1 MLKHVYFFIDE
12 HDRSP
17 VEEAMQSLN
26 EKEKMKVDAYIKM
39 LKEYGHNLR
48 RPLADY
54 LGEGIYE
61 LRPAAH
67 RVFYFFFMKDSVVL
81 LHMLRKKTDRIPLND
96 LDLCIKRKRVAESSG
111 NIKESGI

>member
-1 MLKHVYFFIDE
+1 MLKHVYFFVDE

-17 VEEAMQSLN
+17 VEEAMQDLS
-26 EKEKMKVDAYIKM
+26 EKERMKVDAYIRM

-81 LHMLRKKTDRIPLND
+81 LHTLRKKTDRIPLND
-96 LDLCIKRKRVAESSG
+96 LDLCIKRKKVAESLG
-111 NIKESGI
+111 NVKESGI